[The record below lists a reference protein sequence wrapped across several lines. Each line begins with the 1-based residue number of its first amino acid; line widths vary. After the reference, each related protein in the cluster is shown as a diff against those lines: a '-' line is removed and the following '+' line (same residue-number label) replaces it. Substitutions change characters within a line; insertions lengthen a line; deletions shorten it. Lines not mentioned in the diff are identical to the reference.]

1 MVDKA
6 AADLNEQHNAVNFS
20 GGAGAAAAFGL
31 KVLAGRPCMLS
42 DRAPVPDR
50 SSHTTVAATEA
61 QLGI

>member
-31 KVLAGRPCMLS
+31 L
-42 DRAPVPDR
+42 
-50 SSHTTVAATEA
+50 
-61 QLGI
+61 

>member
-6 AADLNEQHNAVNFS
+6 AADLNEQHN
-20 GGAGAAAAFGL
+20 AAAAFGL